1 MEAPHETQSIHQKLQ
16 ETGEKERC
24 VHLANVFRSRSKAGA
39 MAHRGESLCVAAQ
52 AEGAAAQAAVR
63 VRVARRPQG
72 ALQRC
77 TPRCFPSL
85 LSPGTFSPSPCNA
98 RADVIKTKGKEKIE
112 VDDLV
117 REITPHGR
125 ASVPDHVK
133 AELLS
138 KIQHFISVH
147 GS

>member
-1 MEAPHETQSIHQKLQ
+1 MRAGCAWRRL
-16 ETGEKERC
+16 KELLRKRLYEC
-24 VHLANVFRSRSKAGA
+24 GWHDDLKAHCKGN
-39 MAHRGESLCVAAQ
+39 
-52 AEGAAAQAAVR
+52 
-63 VRVARRPQG
+63 RPV
-72 ALQRC
+72 
-77 TPRCFPSL
+77 PSL
-85 LSPGTFSPSPCNA
+85 LSPPAPSHPPCGA

>member
-1 MEAPHETQSIHQKLQ
+1 M
-16 ETGEKERC
+16 
-24 VHLANVFRSRSKAGA
+24 
-39 MAHRGESLCVAAQ
+39 
-52 AEGAAAQAAVR
+52 
-63 VRVARRPQG
+63 
-72 ALQRC
+72 
-77 TPRCFPSL
+77 